1 MLIQQLVNGLFIGS
15 VYALFALGYTL
26 IFGVLDI
33 LNLAHASIFM
43 LGAFTTLIM
52 VLKGVPLPFAIAGG
66 AIAGGLFGVLL
77 DRIAFWPLR
86 RRQAGPLAPLI
97 SSIAVGMIYVALAN
111 GYFGP
116 DVRHFPFDVVRTPTI
131 TIGPATFTLMQL
143 IIFVASLALMIGLQA
158 LLRYTRL
165 GAAIRAVAENPRAA
179 QLVGIDLESV
189 YAQTFFIASALGAV
203 AGVLFALNFNTVSSL
218 MGSTVELKG
227 LAVIILGG
235 MGSIPGSLIGGLLIG
250 LSEDLTV
257 GYLSSS
263 YRDAIVFAILFLV
276 LIVRPGG
283 LFGRR
288 SLRAA

>member
-276 LIVRPGG
+276 LILRPGG

>member
-143 IIFVASLALMIGLQA
+143 IIFVLSIALMIGLQA

-203 AGVLFALNFNTVSSL
+203 AGVLFALNFNAVSSL

-283 LFGRR
+283 LLGRR

>member
-43 LGAFTTLIM
+43 LGAFATLVL
-52 VLKGVPLPFAIAGG
+52 VLKGTPLPLAILGG
-66 AIAGGLFGVLL
+66 ALTGGLLGVLL
-77 DRIAFWPLR
+77 DRVAFWPLR

-116 DVRHFPFDVVRTPTI
+116 DVRHFPFALVRTPVI
-131 TIGPATFTLMQL
+131 TLGPATFTVTQL
-143 IIFVASLALMIGLQA
+143 IIVLTSLAVMGGLQL
-158 LLRYTRL
+158 LLRRARL
-165 GAAIRAVAENPRAA
+165 GVAIRAVAENPLAA
-179 QLVGIDLESV
+179 RLMGINLEAV
-189 YAQTFFIASALGAV
+189 YAQTFFIASSLGAL
-203 AGVLFALNFNTVSSL
+203 AGILFALNFNAVSSQ

-227 LAVIILGG
+227 LAVIVLGG
-235 MGSIPGSLIGGLLIG
+235 MGSIPGSLLGGLLIG
-250 LSEDLTV
+250 LSEVLSV
-257 GYLSSS
+257 GYLSSG

-276 LIVRPGG
+276 LVVRPSG
-283 LFGRR
+283 LLGRR

>member
-52 VLKGVPLPFAIAGG
+52 VLKGVSLPFAIAGG

-143 IIFVASLALMIGLQA
+143 IIFVVSLALMIGLQA

>member
-1 MLIQQLVNGLFIGS
+1 MLVQQLVNGLFIGA

-43 LGAFTTLIM
+43 IGAFTALVL
-52 VLKGVPLPFAIAGG
+52 VLKGVPVLAAVLGGALAGG
-66 AIAGGLFGVLL
+66 VAGVVL
-77 DRIAFWPLR
+77 DRVAFWPLR

-97 SSIAVGMIYVALAN
+97 SSIAVGMIYVAMAN

-131 TIGPATFTLMQL
+131 TIGPATFTIMQL
-143 IIFVASLALMIGLQA
+143 TIFVASLALMIGLQA

-165 GAAIRAVAENPRAA
+165 GSAIRAVAENPRAA
-179 QLVGIDLESV
+179 QLVGINLEAV

-203 AGVLFALNFNTVSSL
+203 AGILFALNFNAVSSV

-235 MGSIPGSLIGGLLIG
+235 MGSIPGSMLGGLLIG
-250 LSEDLTV
+250 LSEDLSV
-257 GYLSSS
+257 AYLSSG

-276 LIVRPGG
+276 LIIRPTG
-283 LFGRR
+283 LLGKR

>member
-52 VLKGVPLPFAIAGG
+52 VLKGVPLAFAIAGG

-143 IIFVASLALMIGLQA
+143 IIFVVSIALMVGLQA

-203 AGVLFALNFNTVSSL
+203 AGVLFALNFNAVSSL

-257 GYLSSS
+257 AYLSSS

-283 LFGRR
+283 LLGRR

>member
-52 VLKGVPLPFAIAGG
+52 VLKGMPLPLAIAGG
-66 AIAGGLFGVLL
+66 ALAGGLFGVLL

-86 RRQAGPLAPLI
+86 RRKAGPLAPLI

-143 IIFVASLALMIGLQA
+143 IIFVLSIALMIGLQA

-203 AGVLFALNFNTVSSL
+203 AGVLFALNFNAVSSL

-283 LFGRR
+283 LLGRR

>member
-52 VLKGVPLPFAIAGG
+52 VLKGVPLAFAIAGG
-66 AIAGGLFGVLL
+66 AVAGGLFGVLL

-143 IIFVASLALMIGLQA
+143 IIFVVSIALMVGLQA

-203 AGVLFALNFNTVSSL
+203 AGVLFALNFNAVSSL

-257 GYLSSS
+257 AYLSSS

-283 LFGRR
+283 LLGRR